1 MHWPA
6 LRLGPMTDLPGRKEC
21 GAQDDVA
28 DKDQEAGG
36 DGDGHQRKVFHKFKL
51 YNFFHVRHGHPR
63 LSWCFRCYSLQERSS
78 LGRLCLPGCLR
89 RLLCVLH
96 CPVKVDNIP
105 QNIIWSLLG
114 TPSTASTHP
123 SETIL
128 PAHPAVAGDGA
139 PAIISKGLCTKKNVL
154 AKKMP
159 FPLLIIGHRWKN
171 LHLTI
176 KKENLALKKALP
188 DRNGALKYYYRTGEP
203 NSRPV
208 MIFESL
214 IWARFQDFKIL

>member
-1 MHWPA
+1 MHCPE

-51 YNFFHVRHGHPR
+51 YNFFHVRHGHPG
-63 LSWCFRCYSLQERSS
+63 LSWCFRGYSLQERGS
-78 LGRLCLPGCLR
+78 LGWLCLPGCLR

-105 QNIIWSLLG
+105 QNICWSLLG

-139 PAIISKGLCTKKNVL
+139 PAIV
-154 AKKMP
+154 
-159 FPLLIIGHRWKN
+159 
-171 LHLTI
+171 
-176 KKENLALKKALP
+176 
-188 DRNGALKYYYRTGEP
+188 
-203 NSRPV
+203 
-208 MIFESL
+208 SL
-214 IWARFQDFKIL
+214 ISSSASLGVISWSSKVMKIRSRRASVVKNSVCLVTSNRQHRTT